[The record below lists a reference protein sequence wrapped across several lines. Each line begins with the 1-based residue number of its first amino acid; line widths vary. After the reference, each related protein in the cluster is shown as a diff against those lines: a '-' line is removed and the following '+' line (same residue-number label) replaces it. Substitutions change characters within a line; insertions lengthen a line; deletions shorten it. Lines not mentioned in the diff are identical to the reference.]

1 MFFDRPE
8 DVLRLVNRH
17 GTTLLVV
24 PKNVEIKI
32 KRAMIL
38 QPEDKSVI
46 TIEQVRQMQRQLL
59 VKQTAERYIVVRPAE
74 ALNEEAANAFLKSLE
89 EPSEKV
95 HFVLVTEQP
104 ALILPTLLSRASVY
118 VLRQKWAVDAE
129 IRASDQDKMLAK
141 KLIAARPA
149 DLVEVAETIARQKDG
164 ARQRALLILGI
175 AIEMAY
181 KTYLINHKVAFLDK
195 VPKLLRA
202 YDSIAK
208 NGHVKLHLISD
219 LC

>member
-1 MFFDRPE
+1 
-8 DVLRLVNRH
+8 
-17 GTTLLVV
+17 
-24 PKNVEIKI
+24 
-32 KRAMIL
+32 
-38 QPEDKSVI
+38 
-46 TIEQVRQMQRQLL
+46 
-59 VKQTAERYIVVRPAE
+59 
-74 ALNEEAANAFLKSLE
+74 
-89 EPSEKV
+89 
-95 HFVLVTEQP
+95 
-104 ALILPTLLSRASVY
+104 
-118 VLRQKWAVDAE
+118 
-129 IRASDQDKMLAK
+129 MLAK

>member
-32 KRAMIL
+32 KRAMVL

-59 VKQTAERYIVVRPAE
+59 VKQTAEQYIVVRPAE

-104 ALILPTLLSRASVY
+104 ALILPTLLSRANIY

-149 DLVEVAETIARQKDG
+149 DLVEVAETIAGQKDG

-208 NGHVKLHLISD
+208 NGHVKLHLVSD

>member
-89 EPSEKV
+89 D
-95 HFVLVTEQP
+95 F
-104 ALILPTLLSRASVY
+104 
-118 VLRQKWAVDAE
+118 
-129 IRASDQDKMLAK
+129 
-141 KLIAARPA
+141 
-149 DLVEVAETIARQKDG
+149 G
-164 ARQRALLILGI
+164 
-175 AIEMAY
+175 
-181 KTYLINHKVAFLDK
+181 FLDE
-195 VPKLLRA
+195 PFYTL
-202 YDSIAK
+202 
-208 NGHVKLHLISD
+208 
-219 LC
+219 